1 MAGAYQLGGMP
12 GSDPYAAAAFGMQP
26 QPDPAMFQAYQHANG
41 ATLATLMRPN
51 GGTPGGANA
60 ATSAVAA
67 QSGSGN
73 AVTTTPAGP
82 PTNSASQING
92 KQGTAQQ
99 TEGDSIAN
107 VNTIDKGTLASTGA
121 FRKRGLATSGRS
133 MTSSVRLMCFPF
145 LQANS
150 LASPTL
156 HCLAASCLQ
165 ASWAN
170 HSSPKENPRTFSSYL
185 IVPSFPLFETV

>member
-1 MAGAYQLGGMP
+1 MAGPFDPAAAAAMAGAYQLGGMP

-107 VNTIDKGTLASTGA
+107 VNTIDKGEFPGKPNPALLGSQLFASFMG
-121 FRKRGLATSGRS
+121 
-133 MTSSVRLMCFPF
+133 
-145 LQANS
+145 
-150 LASPTL
+150 
-156 HCLAASCLQ
+156 
-165 ASWAN
+165 
-170 HSSPKENPRTFSSYL
+170 
-185 IVPSFPLFETV
+185 